1 MQSSF
6 FFIHF
11 QGWEADTGVT
21 KGTLGVHSRRGQAEK
36 GDILARVDCS
46 HGGPLGA
53 GGILSVFGMW
63 CAGGVLSALRRLGEL
78 YHGGQEKLALVGWE
92 QVLLRR
98 VQ

>member
-1 MQSSF
+1 MRP
-6 FFIHF
+6 
-11 QGWEADTGVT
+11 W
-21 KGTLGVHSRRGQAEK
+21 
-36 GDILARVDCS
+36 
-46 HGGPLGA
+46 GPLGA